1 MEELVLRFPLVSQE
15 IFKNL
20 DNQDLTKFKEV
31 SRFLKNYLKN
41 DKSIWIRRLKKY
53 NGNHVLHKETWIS
66 FMKNEPVEKIETFVI
81 SVEQFYTKGRRIEY
95 QHSPLHIVAECGN
108 LLFFKYFAEKNKLI
122 NPSRDDGLTPFHFA
136 SQEGHV
142 DICSYIIG
150 NLDDKNPKDNKG
162 NTPLHK
168 AAQNGRLDVCK
179 LIIENIVD
187 KNPSN
192 NDGLTPLHRASTK
205 GSVMTVVEFHSVADE
220 IQYIFS
226 SK

>member
-66 FMKNEPVEKIETFVI
+66 FMKNEPVEKIKTFVI

-108 LLFFKYFAEKNKLI
+108 VMLFKQCAEKTGLI
-122 NPSRDDGLTPFHFA
+122 NPKRNDGCTPFHFA
-136 SQEGHV
+136 SQQGH
-142 DICSYIIG
+142 
-150 NLDDKNPKDNKG
+150 
-162 NTPLHK
+162 
-168 AAQNGRLDVCK
+168 
-179 LIIENIVD
+179 
-187 KNPSN
+187 
-192 NDGLTPLHRASTK
+192 LTPIRA
-205 GSVMTVVEFHSVADE
+205 GFSVALYGE
-220 IQYIFS
+220 GGLNQPTGLFELLRPFFTPKS
-226 SK
+226 VQTESQMKL